1 MGFLRFRRSFK
12 IAPGVRINLSKT
24 GVSTSIGRP
33 GATVN
38 IRDDRVRETVG
49 IPGTGLS
56 YREEQRT
63 GSGAAGQIL
72 AALLILALIAFGVV
86 FL

>member
-1 MGFLRFRRSFK
+1 MGFRFRRSIK

-24 GVSTSIGRP
+24 GVSTSIGTR

-38 IRDDRVRETVG
+38 IRGDRVRETVG

-56 YREEQRT
+56 YTELRRGE
-63 GSGAAGQIL
+63 GAGL
-72 AALLILALIAFGVV
+72 SMLLLLVLVAAVIVAI
-86 FL
+86 FLR